1 MLLNNKA
8 FKCILVGFELLC
20 FVAISGLASSVVMNG
35 GQLSDVIDKLKDVLK
50 LVDDQVKIS
59 TSGYD
64 TAVIAAQVFSNV

>member
-1 MLLNNKA
+1 
-8 FKCILVGFELLC
+8 
-20 FVAISGLASSVVMNG
+20 LASSVVMNG

-64 TAVIAAQVFSNV
+64 TAVIAAQVFSNFYFLQ

>member
-1 MLLNNKA
+1 V
-8 FKCILVGFELLC
+8 FC

-64 TAVIAAQVFSNV
+64 TAVIAAQVFSNFYHHFGS